1 MIKGIDHV
9 GIAVKSIDE
18 MVSFLKNIFDAK
30 EVSRT
35 EYPGLQQVSAKV
47 NLNGDTEFELMEAT
61 GPDGAVGKF
70 MEKSGGGLHH
80 ISIRCDDIKTFSDD
94 LEKKGVKV
102 VGKMFDREPKVA
114 FIHPKSAHGL
124 LIEIKEVP

>member
-18 MVSFLKNIFDAK
+18 MVSFLENIFGAK

-35 EYPGLQQVSAKV
+35 DYPGLQQISAKV

-61 GPDGAVGKF
+61 GPDGAIGKF

-80 ISIRCDDIKTFSDD
+80 ISIRCDDIKTFSDE
-94 LEKKGVKV
+94 LEQKGIKV

-114 FIHPKSAHGL
+114 FVHPKSAQGL